1 MTLIQRALA
10 ESFLEMTS
18 ITKKRIILLSSVLFY
33 LLLWQL
39 IAMAVG
45 QDILLVSPIKVLLR
59 LFELITEPSFWRSIM
74 FSTLRIALGF
84 FSALAASL
92 LLAVLSARF
101 PAVRVLLYPLV
112 SAIKAT
118 PVASIVIVI
127 LIWISSRN
135 LSVVISFMMVFPVFY
150 SNILEGIINTDKGLL
165 EMAKVFQLPF
175 GKKLKAIYFP
185 AVLPYFRSAST
196 VALGLCWKSGVA
208 AEVIGIPT
216 GSIGEK
222 LYEAK
227 VFFATE
233 DVFAWTITIILL
245 SLLFEKV
252 LGYLIKVVTD
262 RMVHL

>member
-1 MTLIQRALA
+1 MVN
-10 ESFLEMTS
+10 SLEMTS
-18 ITKKRIILLSSVLFY
+18 TTKRRRVLFLSVLFY
-33 LLLWQL
+33 LLLWQ
-39 IAMAVG
+39 IVAVSVG
-45 QDILLVSPIKVLLR
+45 QDILLVSPIKVIVR
-59 LFELITEPSFWRSIM
+59 LSELIKDPSFWQSIM

-84 FSALAASL
+84 FSALALSL
-92 LLAVLSARF
+92 LFAVLSARF
-101 PAVRVLLYPLV
+101 AAVRILLYPLV

-135 LSVVISFMMVFPVFY
+135 LSIVISFLMVFPIFY
-150 SNILEGIINTDKGLL
+150 SNILEGILNTDKELL
-165 EMAKVFQLPF
+165 EMAKVFQLSSA
-175 GKKLKAIYFP
+175 KRLKAIYFP
-185 AVLPYFRSAST
+185 CVLPYFRSAST

-208 AEVIGIPT
+208 AEVIGIPV

-233 DVFAWTITIILL
+233 DVFAWTVTIILL
-245 SLLFEKV
+245 SLFFEKV
-252 LGYLIKVVTD
+252 LGYMIKAVTD